1 MMNTKDLMQKRFI
14 VTNPYPNSPYKVG
27 DMVNKVGDHY
37 HITTF
42 KNRNE
47 FGELEGIE
55 AHCHESEIEKYS
67 NLFRE
72 LHWSEKLTF
81 DKLMSVKYVK
91 VIEYVGY
98 WRVGDIVKVT
108 GYEVNTDSPDPKFIS
123 YYIGRNNGDKSHPHP
138 PKCVEP
144 ATESEYNEY
153 IGSNKIK

>member
-1 MMNTKDLMQKRFI
+1 MEKQKRFI

-55 AHCHESEIEKYS
+55 VHCHESEIEKYS

-72 LHWSEKLTF
+72 LQWWEHREESE
-81 DKLMSVKYVK
+81 MPEYVK
-91 VIEYVGY
+91 IIKDHPDKWNPHLGKFFKYFPEISEYHNVIKWE
-98 WRVGDIVKVT
+98 
-108 GYEVNTDSPDPKFIS
+108 TDYSGAYAIINRGKSFSIS
-123 YYIGRNNGDKSHPHP
+123 VHAELIQ
-138 PKCVEP
+138 P
-144 ATESEYNEY
+144 ATESEYTKY
-153 IGSNKIK
+153 INSKNQ